1 MGGSEKRFSHPL
13 EPQLVRLNKNLLIS
27 KGDPQYFDKVIRYA
41 DKTSP
46 EAHFK
51 MGERA
56 REQGNTSR
64 AMFHYQEVMKTSPS
78 PYYYE
83 ANRALRDLAL
93 QEQADLEEARTELE
107 VVTRGKFNRFLRM
120 FLYALILINLI
131 LLAALLGSAGEDSS
145 VAASAPA
152 SAAASSLAAGSDS
165 GKPAQETGS
174 SFSTEAASV
183 RGDASMPAPDKDIP
197 YVMYFPAGAGAE
209 WIESE
214 LLREMNRLV
223 QENSRQNRVL
233 YGFHADGKQ
242 SGSAVTQGLS
252 GGQVIG
258 EELGPRQAY
267 PLSSLANPEN
277 AFVAAEYVPQLRS
290 SIQISYIGE
299 GVPQAQALTVAGAQ
313 IIRTALQA
321 YAADHGGTYPAS
333 LDLLLRSYPDNYLSF
348 LPKEVLTG
356 SNRVSPYYDGGGG
369 WVYTPAADDPGSA
382 LRPNLPAA
390 ALAVAQPVRAALSA
404 PANVPLE
411 PVQVYVS
418 KRERRLLLQAGSG
431 TVLTSRAGI
440 GRPESPTP
448 GGTYTVLE
456 RVLAP
461 AGRAPGV
468 YGAAALGLG
477 SIAVHG
483 TADAASVGAARSLGC
498 VRVDDAEMLALFAL
512 VPKGAAVH
520 VVASLDEPGGPALK
534 RPVSGHGGELAAA
547 AAALG
552 PAQLPPVKEQAPG
565 KVFHWLG

>member
-1 MGGSEKRFSHPL
+1 MGGSEKRFSNPL

-56 REQGNTSR
+56 REQGNISR
-64 AMFHYQEVMKTSPS
+64 AIFHYQEVMKTSSS

-107 VVTRGKFNRFLRM
+107 VATKGKFNRFLRM

-131 LLAALLGSAGEDSS
+131 LLAALLGSAGEDNSA
-145 VAASAPA
+145 AASA

-165 GKPAQETGS
+165 GKPAQGTGS

-183 RGDASMPAPDKDIP
+183 RGDASMPVPEKDVP
-197 YVMYFPAGAGAE
+197 YVMDFPAGVGAE

-223 QENSRQNRVL
+223 QENSRQNRVI
-233 YGFHADGKQ
+233 YGFVVDGKQ
-242 SGSAVTQGLS
+242 SGRTDPLGSSSS
-252 GGQVIG
+252 GGQAIR
-258 EELGPRQAY
+258 EELRPGQAY
-267 PLSSLANPEN
+267 PLDSQASLEN

-290 SIQISYIGE
+290 SIQIYYISE

-321 YAADHGGTYPAS
+321 YAADHDGTYPAS
-333 LDLLLRSYPDNYLSF
+333 LDLLIRSYPDNYLSF

-356 SNRVSPYYDGGGG
+356 SSRVSPYYDGGGG
-369 WVYTPAADDPGSA
+369 WVYIPAADDPGSV

-390 ALAVAQPVRAALSA
+390 ALAVAQPVSAALSA
-404 PANVPLE
+404 PANIQLE

-418 KRERRLLLQAGSG
+418 KRERRLLLQAGNG
-431 TVLTSRAGI
+431 TVLASRAGI

-448 GGTYTVLE
+448 GGTYSVLE

-512 VPKGAAVH
+512 VPKGAALH
-520 VVASLDEPGGPALK
+520 VVASLDEAGVPALK
-534 RPVSGHGGELAAA
+534 RPVSEHGGELAAA
-547 AAALG
+547 AAALR
-552 PAQLPPVKEQAPG
+552 PAQLSSVNEHVPG